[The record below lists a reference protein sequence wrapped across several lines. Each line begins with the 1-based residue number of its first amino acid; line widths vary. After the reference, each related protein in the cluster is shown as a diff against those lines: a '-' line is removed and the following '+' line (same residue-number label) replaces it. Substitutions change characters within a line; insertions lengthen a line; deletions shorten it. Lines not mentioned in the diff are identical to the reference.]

1 MIRQLRDALYR
12 SLYGFDPIPP
22 EEIEAAARQIMID
35 HPGDPAAEAAGRVE
49 RLQWSRNHR
58 EQVKA
63 DKVLARLS

>member
-1 MIRQLRDALYR
+1 
-12 SLYGFDPIPP
+12 
-22 EEIEAAARQIMID
+22 MID
-35 HPGDPAAEAAGRVE
+35 HLGDPAAEAAARVE